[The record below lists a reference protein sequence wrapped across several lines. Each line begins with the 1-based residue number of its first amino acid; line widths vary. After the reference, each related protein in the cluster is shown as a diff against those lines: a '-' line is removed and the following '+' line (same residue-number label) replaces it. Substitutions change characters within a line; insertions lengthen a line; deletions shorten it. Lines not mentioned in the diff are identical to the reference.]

1 MDAFEQ
7 LVSEIL
13 WMRGYWVRTSVKV
26 ELTKE
31 EKREIGRHS
40 SPRWEL
46 DVVGYNA
53 RDNTLLIV
61 ECKSYIDSVGVRAS
75 AFDGSNPEHAKR
87 YKLFNEPDLRRVV
100 LKRLALQF
108 TQIGACREAPIIRL
122 ALACGRIRNDADR
135 ATIHAYFERM
145 HWELWDEPWLRRHLQ
160 AMANQGYEN
169 QISAVVAKLLLRGN
183 VE

>member
-13 WMRGYWVRTSVKV
+13 WMQGYWVRTSVKV

-61 ECKSYIDSVGVRAS
+61 ECKSFIDSVGVRAS
-75 AFDGSNPEHAKR
+75 AFDGSNHDHAKR
-87 YKLFNEPDLRRVV
+87 YKLFNEPELRRIVF
-100 LKRLALQF
+100 KRLALQF
-108 TQIGACREAPIIRL
+108 TQIGACCEAPTIKM
-122 ALACGRIRNDADR
+122 ALACGRIRNDSDR
-135 ATIHAYFERM
+135 VAIHAHFGAM
-145 HWELWDEPWLRRHLQ
+145 GWELWDEYWLRQHLK

-169 QISAVVAKLLLRGN
+169 QTSAVVAKLLLRGR